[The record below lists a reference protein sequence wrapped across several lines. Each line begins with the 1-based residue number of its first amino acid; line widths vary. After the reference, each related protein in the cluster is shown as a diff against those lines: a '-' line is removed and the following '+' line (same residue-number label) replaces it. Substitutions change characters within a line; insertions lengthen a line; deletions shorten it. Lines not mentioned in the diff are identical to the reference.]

1 MEKQINIPSNII
13 IKSIYNNLTYSL
25 LFPRYINEIKIKI
38 INYLKT
44 IEERDLK
51 DLEIEAKLGYFFFE
65 GNLIDSYKYIN
76 AVFVLP
82 NFNYQNAYKYRFNA
96 GINPN
101 KFFLIWNTLDN
112 ESKKKNSEISGPE
125 IRIYNEIHYQSGKR
139 KSLIFDKDKKQ
150 IKEEVIK
157 KDRKN
162 PNNTINVSNLGNDF
176 RITILRE
183 KETDIN
189 YNEDKEE
196 IKRDKYRISYQF
208 RYFRIDM
215 SITYEKSNNIVRE
228 PSYEIELENN
238 KLNEILRDKYGN
250 IDYDNFALILD
261 RFIQNIHNLYSA
273 ADKNIIMNKNI
284 NINNKFENY
293 FENNL

>member
-1 MEKQINIPSNII
+1 MEQQINIPSNII

-25 LFPRYINEIKIKI
+25 LFPRYINEIKYKI

-44 IEERDLK
+44 IEEKDLQN
-51 DLEIEAKLGYFFFE
+51 LEIEVKFGNFILE
-65 GNLIDSYKYIN
+65 GNYIDSYKYIN

-82 NFNYQNAYKYRFNA
+82 NFNFQNSYKYKFNA
-96 GINPN
+96 GINPY
-101 KFFLIWNTLDN
+101 KFFIIWNILDN
-112 ESKKKNSEISGPE
+112 ETKKINSEISGPE

-139 KSLIFDKDKKQ
+139 KSLIYNEDKKQ
-150 IKEEVIK
+150 IGEEVIK
-157 KDRKN
+157 KDKKN
-162 PNNTINVSNLGNDF
+162 KNNTINVSNLGNDF
-176 RITILRE
+176 RITIL
-183 KETDIN
+183 KEQPTDID
-189 YNEDKEE
+189 YNNDKEE

-215 SITYEKSNNIVRE
+215 SITYEKSEKITRE
-228 PSYEIELENN
+228 PSYEIEIEIN
-238 KLNEILRDKYGN
+238 KLNDILRDKYGN

-273 ADKNIIMNKNI
+273 ADKNIIINKN
-284 NINNKFENY
+284 NIIYNKYGNY